1 MALYPYTLQ
10 PVDLNLTENEFRQA
24 QQQIFDSNNQQLTK
38 ISPKAWAIVGVV
50 VAIAILGI
58 IFIHNYSTIIF
69 WLMLVGVVVF
79 LLARTLGL
87 KWYVKKEFEKQ
98 MASQTMPDEVKKM
111 KIGIQQHGLVMS
123 LPAPNAPKPPKGFNQ
138 PFIRSAGQQQAII
151 KWDSVTNWQ
160 ETPDYIIMMFEVQ
173 GQQGTQIVPKR
184 LEKQKFPIETLRH
197 HLQETVGV
205 QGFNLNNKATD
216 QYFPDPN
223 VK

>member
-50 VAIAILGI
+50 VAIAI
-58 IFIHNYSTIIF
+58 FRDYFYSQLF
-69 WLMLVGVVVF
+69 YDYFLANARWRGGVF
-79 LLARTLGL
+79 ARSHAWA